1 MKFSEMVKSN
11 FPEKAIRVRVGG
23 DESYMGINCRG
34 LECMT
39 AEQIK
44 WLDNH
49 TPLHQYYTPYKKEIE
64 WVYRENKTYHQIV
77 WGKR

>member
-1 MKFSEMVKSN
+1 
-11 FPEKAIRVRVGG
+11 
-23 DESYMGINCRG
+23 MGINCRG